1 MKNPSRRILLLL
13 ASLTAFGLSYGQHEP
28 AVRGGEHEAGFKPH
42 HSLGILIGHTHVFKG
57 RDAAGNRKVLSL
69 PSWGIDY
76 NFMFKPKWGIGFHTD
91 IIVETFEVEKHL
103 EGGGH
108 DEVVERTRPVA
119 PALMGL
125 YKPNHHWTLMFG
137 AGMEYAKEETFFLN
151 RAGAEYAA
159 ELAKGWEVFGA
170 LNYDFRWKAY
180 DTWSIGLG
188 VSKVLGHRSGK

>member
-1 MKNPSRRILLLL
+1 MKNPSRRIPLLL
-13 ASLTAFGLSYGQHEP
+13 AAVMTFGLAYGQHES
-28 AVRGGEHEAGFKPH
+28 AGHEAGHAEEFKPH

-76 NFMFKPKWGIGFHTD
+76 NYMFKPKWGIGFHTD

-108 DEVVERTRPVA
+108 DEVVERTRPIA

-125 YKPNHHWTLMFG
+125 YKPNHHWTFLFG

-159 ELAKGWEVFGA
+159 ELRNGWEVFGA
-170 LNYDFRWKAY
+170 LNYDFRWNAY
-180 DTWSIGLG
+180 DTWTIGLG
-188 VSKVLGHRSGK
+188 VSKRLGHKKE